1 MNSADLWA
9 IYVAKNP
16 KMGLNDDTHITLT
29 SRGLKKL
36 FDTTWERAH
45 EAGFENGKA
54 WEKMRAE
61 QDGYGSGDPL
71 GGLSKNADIFSQMFK
86 GKP

>member
-1 MNSADLWA
+1 MTRDDLWA

-36 FDTTWERAH
+36 FDTAWERAH
-45 EAGFENGKA
+45 DAGFENGKA
-54 WEKMRAE
+54 YTKA
-61 QDGYGSGDPL
+61 QDKASPMGDLFNDLFGS
-71 GGLSKNADIFSQMFK
+71 KK
-86 GKP
+86 

>member
-1 MNSADLWA
+1 MNSAELWA

-16 KMGLNDDTHITLT
+16 KMGLNDDTQITLT

-54 WEKMRAE
+54 WEKARRDKIDE
-61 QDGYGSGDPL
+61 VGNSL
-71 GGLSKNADIFSQMFK
+71 GGLGKNSDLFSQMFG
-86 GKP
+86 GKS

>member
-1 MNSADLWA
+1 MTQSDLWS
-9 IYVAKNP
+9 IYVTKNP
-16 KMGLNDDTHITLT
+16 TMGTNDDTKITLT

-54 WEKMRAE
+54 WEKTQSRPKT
-61 QDGYGSGDPL
+61 DTSIFD
-71 GGLSKNADIFSQMFK
+71 DIFG
-86 GKP
+86 GKK